1 MFRIRDDGPGIPPNL
16 LKRIFDPYVSS
27 KSLGRGLGLATVRTI
42 VEAHGGGIRVS
53 SRLDVGTTFQIF
65 LPASTLPEEVE
76 KPASAASAEPDAP
89 LSGDVLVVDNDEAIL
104 KTTSILLKALKLSPR
119 TARDRREALAVVRR
133 HARQLGAILL
143 DVHLGGIDTVRLL
156 GAFRIGTPH
165 VPVIVSSGSPEDE
178 VRNMF
183 GDHSYDAFLAKPYTL
198 DELRRVLAAA
208 RRTA

>member
-1 MFRIRDDGPGIPPNL
+1 M
-16 LKRIFDPYVSS
+16 
-27 KSLGRGLGLATVRTI
+27 
-42 VEAHGGGIRVS
+42 S
-53 SRLDVGTTFQIF
+53 SRLDAGTTFQIF

-76 KPASAASAEPDAP
+76 KLAPAASAEPDA
-89 LSGDVLVVDNDEAIL
+89 LISGDVLVVDNDEAIL
-104 KTTSILLKALKLSPR
+104 KTTSILLKALKLKPR

-156 GAFRIGTPH
+156 GAFRIGAPH
-165 VPVIVSSGSPEDE
+165 VPIIVSSGSPEDE
-178 VRNMF
+178 VLKMF
-183 GDHSYDAFLAKPYTL
+183 GDHPYDAFLAKPYTL